1 MEGSRLTCHV
11 RGVPSQAT
19 GDLYAV
25 LLAEDGGGGQDA
37 GAVVELTGQW
47 SAVSLVV
54 GSGTPDPAQ
63 GFDADDVV
71 SFAVH
76 IAATSGVLP
85 TALNIDDCEAA
96 RSRSGRR

>member
-1 MEGSRLTCHV
+1 M
-11 RGVPSQAT
+11 
-19 GDLYAV
+19 
-25 LLAEDGGGGQDA
+25 
-37 GAVVELTGQW
+37 
-47 SAVSLVV
+47 VSLVV